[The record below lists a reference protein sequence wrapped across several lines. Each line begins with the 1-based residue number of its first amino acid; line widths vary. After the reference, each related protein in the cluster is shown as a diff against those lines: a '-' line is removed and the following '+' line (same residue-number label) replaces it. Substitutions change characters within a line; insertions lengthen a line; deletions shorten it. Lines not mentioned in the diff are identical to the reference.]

1 MTSSP
6 SNQGDTAVHG
16 EAGSEAGSAR
26 TTQADIKLSGNY
38 SCCAGFA
45 YYSKRMQEE
54 GNVPVSA

>member
-1 MTSSP
+1 MTSSS
-6 SNQGDTAVHG
+6 SNQGDTDDQG
-16 EAGSEAGSAR
+16 EVVSEGGSAR
-26 TTQADIKLSGNY
+26 TKQADIKLSGNY

>member
-1 MTSSP
+1 MSSSS
-6 SNQGDTAVHG
+6 SNQGDTDVRDEVTNEG
-16 EAGSEAGSAR
+16 GSAR

-54 GNVPVSA
+54 GKVPVSS

>member
-1 MTSSP
+1 MTSSS
-6 SNQGDTAVHG
+6 SNQGDTDDQG
-16 EAGSEAGSAR
+16 EVVSEGGSAR

-54 GNVPVSA
+54 GKVPVSS